1 MFLPT
6 QFACNKGDINVDVE
20 STHAAPA
27 SRTLHIVLFC
37 LYAFSIDGCF
47 ISITVRRR
55 YQCILRFV
63 RGLVSFFHE
72 VE

>member
-47 ISITVRRR
+47 ISITVRR
-55 YQCILRFV
+55 
-63 RGLVSFFHE
+63 
-72 VE
+72 